1 MVVKPTELINLVTNE
16 EKEVIKRLEKRI
28 DDYLTKD
35 FRGSGSLAF
44 GINEDFRT
52 LRIPTREKL
61 LSKYRQAGWNVKEI
75 SDQRDG
81 DYIEFSY
88 NVTTDSYWG
97 GR

>member
-1 MVVKPTELINLVTNE
+1 MVVKPNELANLVTKE

-28 DDYLTKD
+28 DDYLTKE
-35 FRGSGSLAF
+35 FRGTGSLAF
-44 GINEDFRT
+44 GINEDFRN

-61 LSKYRQAGWNVKEI
+61 LDKYKQAGWNVKEI

-88 NVTTDSYWG
+88 NVTTDSHWS